1 MGCDF
6 RSMTPEGCG
15 WVLVMVDGSV
25 LVNFMCQLDLAKG
38 GQIFG
43 QPFALGVSVRVFLDE
58 TGI

>member
-1 MGCDF
+1 MDLLLDF
-6 RSMTPEGCG
+6 HTYNIYFVTET
-15 WVLVMVDGSV
+15 VM
-25 LVNFMCQLDLAKG
+25 VNFMCQLDLAKG